1 MNETLTHL
9 SAVLPV
15 LAVLAAV
22 FGFLGWS
29 VRGKSNQPAPTK
41 ATKAAPTS
49 DKGQQ
54 DRVKNLEST
63 LEKSKSAH
71 KNLKAELENLQA
83 SSVSKTTLENAAAE
97 LEVARKALETETKRS
112 SSLEVDLKKSQ
123 DTVRN
128 LNSRAN
134 DGEKAQKDR
143 SFALENELSKTREQ
157 LAILQNRPDDSAV
170 LNAEIERLRE
180 SVAVSTRFAGEMRKR
195 ESVALESLEKAAAQL
210 ASMSDSSRPVAA
222 VERKIGPV
230 VDSGRIAAAKAEVIR
245 LVELNKQKL
254 AEIPVAAAPVIIEET
269 PTIIEEAPAAIEE
282 IPATL
287 EPIPTSEEEAPEMI
301 KEAFSNIEEAP
312 TLSPEPVAPKEEAT
326 APKKLQVAGELF
338 ALD

>member
-1 MNETLTHL
+1 M
-9 SAVLPV
+9 
-15 LAVLAAV
+15 
-22 FGFLGWS
+22 
-29 VRGKSNQPAPTK
+29 
-41 ATKAAPTS
+41 
-49 DKGQQ
+49 
-54 DRVKNLEST
+54 
-63 LEKSKSAH
+63 
-71 KNLKAELENLQA
+71 
-83 SSVSKTTLENAAAE
+83 
-97 LEVARKALETETKRS
+97 
-112 SSLEVDLKKSQ
+112 
-123 DTVRN
+123 
-128 LNSRAN
+128 
-134 DGEKAQKDR
+134 
-143 SFALENELSKTREQ
+143 
-157 LAILQNRPDDSAV
+157 

-301 KEAFSNIEEAP
+301 EEAFSNIEEAP